1 MWVNKWRC
9 PHSRCNAIITAAT
22 VFECYSC
29 LLMLCTASLSL
40 FNLFLFSFF
49 YYLWSDLYALHT
61 KWLRTAEVQPSGIL
75 PQGSMSDTKSLG
87 KKLVTCKL
95 VTPYWKLWTTPL
107 IFSEI
112 FFWFSIWYHLGNCGL
127 GKKESFPGVS
137 VSFLLF
143 SFPLLPTSLPLGS
156 SRGADGLASPWQP
169 SVSLSLW
176 FVIQSKT
183 GC

>member
-1 MWVNKWRC
+1 M
-9 PHSRCNAIITAAT
+9 
-22 VFECYSC
+22 F
-29 LLMLCTASLSL
+29 CTASLSL
-40 FNLFLFSFF
+40 FNLFLFFLF

-61 KWLRTAEVQPSGIL
+61 KWLRTAEVQPSGIVL
-75 PQGSMSDTKSLG
+75 RVPW
-87 KKLVTCKL
+87 VTQNLWEKPGYL
-95 VTPYWKLWTTPL
+95 QAEVTPYWKLWTTPL

-112 FFWFSIWYHLGNCGL
+112 ILWFSIWYQLGNCGL